1 MPPVVEKSACVPLCW
16 LEYAAEIQ
24 NHPAT
29 NPMAEP
35 ASMIQKLSREDF
47 GVLRGDGS
55 AGVMHRMLTHTLGA
69 SNLPIGNEASV
80 CISAGMMESM
90 SAEECVFCRVVD
102 GTVES
107 SRVYEDDEVL
117 AFMDIQPVT
126 DGHLLVIPK
135 RHAPYLA
142 DLDEQL
148 GMAMF
153 HSAQRLA
160 GALRNSGLPCEGV
173 NLFLADGEAAFQ
185 EVFHVHLHVFPRM
198 TGDGFRIDADWR
210 ERPRAELDDAAE
222 RIRGGMGASPA

>member
-1 MPPVVEKSACVPLCW
+1 
-16 LEYAAEIQ
+16 
-24 NHPAT
+24 
-29 NPMAEP
+29 
-35 ASMIQKLSREDF
+35 
-47 GVLRGDGS
+47 
-55 AGVMHRMLTHTLGA
+55 
-69 SNLPIGNEASV
+69 
-80 CISAGMMESM
+80 M

-135 RHAPYLA
+135 RHASDLA

-148 GMAMF
+148 GMSMF
-153 HSAQRLA
+153 RIAQRLA
-160 GALRNSGLPCEGV
+160 AALRSSGIPCDGV
-173 NLFLADGEAAFQ
+173 NLFLADGEAAFR
-185 EVFHVHLHVFPRM
+185 EVFHVHLHVFPRT

-222 RIRGGMGASPA
+222 RIRGGMGASAT

>member
-1 MPPVVEKSACVPLCW
+1 
-16 LEYAAEIQ
+16 
-24 NHPAT
+24 
-29 NPMAEP
+29 
-35 ASMIQKLSREDF
+35 
-47 GVLRGDGS
+47 
-55 AGVMHRMLTHTLGA
+55 
-69 SNLPIGNEASV
+69 
-80 CISAGMMESM
+80 M

-135 RHAPYLA
+135 RHASELA

-148 GMAMF
+148 GMSMF
-153 HSAQRLA
+153 RIAQRLA
-160 GALRNSGLPCEGV
+160 AALRRSGFPCEGV
-173 NLFLADGEAAFQ
+173 NLFLADGEAAFR
-185 EVFHVHLHVFPRM
+185 EVFHVHLHVFPRT

-222 RIRGGMGASPA
+222 RIRGGMGASAT